1 MLIILTSLFLFSHNG
16 LLCSAVPTLGL
27 KARASAASG
36 TFNILSM
43 NVAGLPEI
51 LNGNGESGDKT
62 TNTMLIGQDF
72 AKYKY
77 DVIHVQEDF
86 NYHATLYQY
95 DTHVYRTAT
104 SGGVPF
110 GSGLNTLSNYDWV
123 DFSRIKW
130 DTCSN
135 ASESDC
141 LTPKGFT
148 FMRLRLDEGVYIDFI
163 NLHADAGTE
172 AGDEAARTAN
182 IKQVAD
188 YIDANSVGNAVIIFG
203 DTNSR
208 YTRSEDNI
216 RLFTT
221 QNGLTDAWVQAIGGT
236 APAAGS
242 GALVCPDGVPTDTKC
257 EVVDKIFISFRGSKF
272 LALASNGFYYDTA
285 RFLSTDLAT
294 LTDHNPIRVELAW
307 SLTSTLRQSDLYGGP
322 HGTWFN
328 DLPSLP
334 SSPKVASVT
343 LRGASRLDAIAI
355 KLTSGASFSHGGT
368 GGTAYSLTLSS
379 GETITSVKLCWGQY
393 NSQTRN
399 FYALVT
405 TSAGRTISAGTTTGN
420 CATATVPSGF
430 GVVGAYGQ
438 SGDEMDQLGFI
449 YAKQ

>member
-1 MLIILTSLFLFSHNG
+1 MLITLTSIFILSQSR
-16 LLCSAVPTLGL
+16 LLCFAAPVAMVELGS
-27 KARASAASG
+27 RASAVSG
-36 TFNILSM
+36 TFNVLSM

-72 AKYKY
+72 AKYNY
-77 DVIHVQEDF
+77 GVIHVQEDF

-95 DTHVYRTAT
+95 DTHPYRTAT

-110 GSGLNTLSNYDWV
+110 GSGLNTLSSYNWI

-148 FMRLRLDEGVYIDFI
+148 FMRLRIDEGVYIDFI

-172 AGDEAARTAN
+172 VGDEAARTAN

-188 YIDANSVGNAVIIFG
+188 YVSTNSVGNAVIIFG

-216 RLFTT
+216 RLLST
-221 QNGLTDAWVQAIGGT
+221 QNGLTDAWVQAIGGA
-236 APAAGS
+236 APTAGS
-242 GALVCPDGVPTDTKC
+242 DALVCPNGVPASVEC
-257 EVVDKIFISFRGSKF
+257 EVVDKVFFRGSNVINLK
-272 LALASNGFYYDTA
+272 SNGFFYDTA
-285 RFLSTDLAT
+285 KFLSTDLAT
-294 LTDHNPIRVELAW
+294 LTDHNHIRVEFAW

-328 DLPSLP
+328 DLPSLA
-334 SSPKVASVT
+334 SSPEVASVT
-343 LRGASRLDAIAI
+343 LRGASRLDGITI
-355 KLTSGASFSHGGT
+355 RLTSGTSLSHGGT
-368 GGTAYSLTLSS
+368 GGTAYSISLSS

-393 NSQTRN
+393 SSQTRN
-399 FYALVT
+399 FYALIT
-405 TSAGRTISAGTTTGN
+405 TSA
-420 CATATVPSGF
+420 TVAAPSGF
-430 GVVGAYGQ
+430 GVVGTYGQ

>member
-1 MLIILTSLFLFSHNG
+1 MLVALTSVLILGHSG
-16 LLCSAVPTLGL
+16 LLCWAAPTPGL

-72 AKYKY
+72 AQYNY
-77 DVIHVQEDF
+77 GVIHVQEDF

-95 DTHVYRTAT
+95 DTHLYRTAT

-110 GSGLNTLSNYDWV
+110 GSGLNTLSNYDWI

-148 FMRLRLDEGVYIDFI
+148 FMRLRIDEGVYIDFI

-172 AGDEAARTAN
+172 AGDETARTAN

-188 YIDANSVGNAVIIFG
+188 YISSNSVGNAVIIFG

-216 RLFTT
+216 RLFST
-221 QNGLTDAWVQAIGGT
+221 QNGLTDAWVQAIGGA

-242 GALVCPDGVPTDTKC
+242 DALVCPDGVPTDIKC
-257 EVVDKIFISFRGSKF
+257 EVVDKVFFRGSNF
-272 LALASNGFYYDTA
+272 ITLTSNGFYYDTA

-294 LTDHNPIRVELAW
+294 LTDHNPVRVEFAW
-307 SLTSTLRQSDLYGGP
+307 SLVSTLRRSDLYGGP

-334 SSPKVASVT
+334 SSPKAASIT
-343 LRGASRLDAIAI
+343 LRGANRLDAIAI
-355 KLTSGASFSHGGT
+355 ALTSGASFSHGGT
-368 GGTAYSLTLSS
+368 GGTAYSLSLSS
-379 GETITSVKLCWGQY
+379 GEAIASVKLCWGQY
-393 NSQTRN
+393 DSQTRN

-405 TSAGRTISAGTTTGN
+405 TSAGRTVSAGTTTSD
-420 CATATVPSGF
+420 CATATAPPGF
-430 GVVGAYGQ
+430 GVVGTYGQ
-438 SGDEMDQLGFI
+438 SGDEMDQLGFV

>member
-1 MLIILTSLFLFSHNG
+1 MLVAVASAFFLTHGG
-16 LLCSAVPTLGL
+16 LLCRAIPTFGL
-27 KARASAASG
+27 NTRASAASG

-72 AKYKY
+72 AAYNY
-77 DVIHVQEDF
+77 GVIHVQEDF

-95 DTHVYRTAT
+95 DTHPYRTAT

-110 GSGLNTLSNYDWV
+110 GSGLNTLANYPWI

-172 AGDEAARTAN
+172 SGDETARTAN

-188 YIDANSVGNAVIIFG
+188 YVDANSAGNAVIIFG

-216 RLFTT
+216 RLFST

-236 APAAGS
+236 APAAGAD
-242 GALVCPDGVPTDTKC
+242 ALVCPDGVPTNINC
-257 EVVDKIFISFRGSKF
+257 EVVDKVFFRGSKF
-272 LALASNGFYYDTA
+272 ITLTSNGFYYDTA

-294 LTDHNPIRVELAW
+294 LTDHNPIRVEFAW
-307 SLTSTLRQSDLYGGP
+307 SLASTLRQSDLYGGP
-322 HGTWFN
+322 HGTWFS

-334 SSPKVASVT
+334 ASPKVSSIT
-343 LRGASRLDAIAI
+343 LRGGSRLDAISI
-355 KLTSGASFSHGGT
+355 TLTSGSVFSRGGT

-379 GETITSVKLCWGQY
+379 AETITSVKLCWGEY

-405 TSAGRTISAGTTTGN
+405 TSAGRTVSAGVTTSD
-420 CATATVPSGF
+420 CATATAPSGF
-430 GVVGAYGQ
+430 GVVGTYGQ

>member
-1 MLIILTSLFLFSHNG
+1 
-16 LLCSAVPTLGL
+16 
-27 KARASAASG
+27 
-36 TFNILSM
+36 M

-72 AKYKY
+72 AKYNY
-77 DVIHVQEDF
+77 GVIHVQEDF

-95 DTHVYRTAT
+95 DTHSYRTAT

-110 GSGLNTLSNYDWV
+110 G
-123 DFSRIKW
+123 RIKW

-148 FMRLRLDEGVYIDFI
+148 FMRLRIDEGVYIDFI

-172 AGDEAARTAN
+172 AGDETARTAN

-188 YIDANSVGNAVIIFG
+188 YINANSAGNAVIIFG

-216 RLFTT
+216 RLFST
-221 QNGLTDAWVQAIGGT
+221 QNGLTDAWVQAIGGIP
-236 APAAGS
+236 PAAGS
-242 GALVCPDGVPTDTKC
+242 DALVCPNGVPTDIKC
-257 EVVDKIFISFRGSKF
+257 EVVDKIFFRGSKF
-272 LALASNGFYYDTA
+272 MTINSSGFYYDTA

-294 LTDHNPIRVELAW
+294 LTDHNPIRVEFTW
-307 SLTSTLRQSDLYGGP
+307 SLASTLRQSDLYGGP

-328 DLPSLP
+328 DLTSLP

-343 LRGASRLDAIAI
+343 LRGSSRLDAIAI
-355 KLTSGASFSHGGT
+355 KLASGALFSHGGT
-368 GGTAYSLTLSS
+368 GGTAYSLSLSS
-379 GETITSVKLCWGQY
+379 GENISSVKLCWGQY

-405 TSAGRTISAGTTTGN
+405 TSAGRTVSAGTTTN
-420 CATATVPSGF
+420 DCAIATAPSGF
-430 GVVGAYGQ
+430 GVVATYGQ
-438 SGDEMDQLGFI
+438 SGDEIDQLGFI

>member
-1 MLIILTSLFLFSHNG
+1 
-16 LLCSAVPTLGL
+16 
-27 KARASAASG
+27 
-36 TFNILSM
+36 M

-72 AKYKY
+72 AKYNY
-77 DVIHVQEDF
+77 GVIHVQEDF

-95 DTHVYRTAT
+95 DTHSYRTAT

-110 GSGLNTLSNYDWV
+110 GSGLNTLSNYNWV

-148 FMRLRLDEGVYIDFI
+148 FMRLRIDEGVYIDFI

-172 AGDEAARTAN
+172 AGDETARTAN

-188 YIDANSVGNAVIIFG
+188 YIDANSAGNAVIIFG

-216 RLFTT
+216 RLFST

-236 APAAGS
+236 PPAAGS
-242 GALVCPDGVPTDTKC
+242 DALVCPNGVPTDIKC
-257 EVVDKIFISFRGSKF
+257 EVVDKIFFRGSKF
-272 LALASNGFYYDTA
+272 MTINSGGFYYDTA

-294 LTDHNPIRVELAW
+294 LTDHNPIRVEFTW
-307 SLTSTLRQSDLYGGP
+307 SLASTLRQSDLYGGP

-328 DLPSLP
+328 DLTSLP
-334 SSPKVASVT
+334 SSPKVASAT
-343 LRGASRLDAIAI
+343 LRGSSRLDAIAI
-355 KLTSGASFSHGGT
+355 KLTSGALFSHGGT
-368 GGTAYSLTLSS
+368 GGTAYSLSLSS
-379 GETITSVKLCWGQY
+379 GETISSVKLCWGQY

-405 TSAGRTISAGTTTGN
+405 TSAGRTVSAGTTTN
-420 CATATVPSGF
+420 DCAIATAPSGF
-430 GVVGAYGQ
+430 GVVATYGQ
-438 SGDEMDQLGFI
+438 SGDEIDQLGFI

>member
-1 MLIILTSLFLFSHNG
+1 MLAASIASLLVAHGG
-16 LLCSAVPTLGL
+16 LLSLAAPTANLTR
-27 KARASAASG
+27 RASAASG
-36 TFNILSM
+36 TLNVLSM

-62 TNTMLIGQDF
+62 TNTMIIGQYF
-72 AKYKY
+72 VKYSY

-86 NYHATLYQY
+86 NYHATLYEY
-95 DTHVYRTAT
+95 DNHPYRTAT

-110 GSGLNTLSNYDWV
+110 GSGLNTLSKYNWV
-123 DFSRIKW
+123 DFARIKW

-148 FMRLRLDEGVYIDFI
+148 FMRLRIDEGVYIDLI

-172 AGDEAARTAN
+172 AGDEVARTAN

-188 YIDANSVGNAVIIFG
+188 YVNANSVGNAVIIYG

-208 YTRSEDNI
+208 YTRSQDNI

-221 QNGLTDAWVQAIGGT
+221 QNGMTDAWVQAIGGT
-236 APAAGS
+236 APAAG
-242 GALVCPDGVPTDTKC
+242 ADAVLCPDGVPTDINC
-257 EVVDKIFISFRGSKF
+257 EVVDKVFFRGSKF
-272 LALASNGFYYDTA
+272 ITLTSKGFYYDTS

-294 LTDHNPIRVELAW
+294 LTDHNPVRVEFAW
-307 SLTSTLRQSDLYGGP
+307 SLPSNLRQSDLYGGP

-328 DLPSLP
+328 DLPNLP
-334 SSPKVASVT
+334 ASPKVSSIT
-343 LRGASRLDAIAI
+343 LRGASRLDSISI
-355 KLTSGASFSHGGT
+355 KLTSGATFTHGGT
-368 GGTAYSLTLSS
+368 GGTASTLTLAS
-379 GETITSVKLCWGQY
+379 GETITSVKLCWGQR

-399 FYALVT
+399 FYALAT
-405 TSAGRTISAGTTTGN
+405 TSTGRTVSAGTSTSD
-420 CATATVPSGF
+420 CATATAPSGF
-430 GVVGAYGQ
+430 GVVGTYGQ

-449 YAKQ
+449 YSK